1 MKQLIVTVLDLKARR
16 QYDVQVPAEL
26 ELEKLLDDIVQTV
39 ISYEPELSYSLG
51 ETVLYSPRKGCVLEA
66 SSNLKREG
74 IRNGDYLILNPM

>member
-1 MKQLIVTVLDLKARR
+1 MKQLIVTVVDKKMGRA
-16 QYDVQVPAEL
+16 YDVQVPAEL
-26 ELEKLLDDIVQTV
+26 EIDKLLDDIVQTV
-39 ISYEPELSYSLG
+39 IGCEPELSYSLG